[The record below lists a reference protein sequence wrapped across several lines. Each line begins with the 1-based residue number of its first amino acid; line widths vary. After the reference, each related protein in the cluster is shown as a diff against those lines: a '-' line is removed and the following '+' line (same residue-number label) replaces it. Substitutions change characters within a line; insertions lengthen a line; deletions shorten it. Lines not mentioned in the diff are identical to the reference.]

1 MAAQLSLEELR
12 DDDWDVVIVGAG
24 PAGATAAAHL
34 ARAGSC
40 VLLLDRQGFPRDK
53 VCGDGLIADALGSL
67 GRLGV
72 LAEVRR
78 RGRTLPGTAIY
89 SASRHRI
96 DIAGEFMTI
105 KRVELDAIVAARAV
119 EDGATFA
126 RGAVARVQAGREGVL
141 VEIAGRAAPLRTQY
155 ALIATGADD
164 ALLRRTA
171 PSLEASRPSAIAL
184 RCYVRSTARVDRLV
198 ISYGREIL
206 PGYAWIFPLRGGE
219 YNVGCGVFFRKG
231 VRGDVNLRTMFN
243 RFAVSFPEARDVM
256 SRSESATPLK
266 GAPLRCGLGIHR
278 APEIPRVLAIGETI
292 GTTFPFTGEGIGKAM
307 ETGEL
312 AARTVR
318 DAIEHRDPSRLHHF
332 GARIEREFG
341 PRYLGYR
348 AAERWLSRPWITDI
362 FARRARES
370 DFLRSALGGILN
382 ETIDPRTVF
391 SLRGLT
397 RALLS

>member
-1 MAAQLSLEELR
+1 M
-12 DDDWDVVIVGAG
+12 
-24 PAGATAAAHL
+24 
-34 ARAGSC
+34 
-40 VLLLDRQGFPRDK
+40 
-53 VCGDGLIADALGSL
+53 
-67 GRLGV
+67 
-72 LAEVRR
+72 
-78 RGRTLPGTAIY
+78 
-89 SASRHRI
+89 
-96 DIAGEFMTI
+96 
-105 KRVELDAIVAARAV
+105 
-119 EDGATFA
+119 
-126 RGAVARVQAGREGVL
+126 L

-184 RCYVRSTARVDRLV
+184 RCYVRSTARVDRLRA

-206 PGYAWIFPLRGGE
+206 PGYAWIFPLRGGDN
-219 YNVGCGVFFRKG
+219 NVGCGVFFSQGCPWRCEPAD
-231 VRGDVNLRTMFN
+231 DVQSIRRQL
-243 RFAVSFPEARDVM
+243 
-256 SRSESATPLK
+256 SRSSRRDEPVRTRHAAEGRAAALRPL
-266 GAPLRCGLGIHR
+266 GSNR

-391 SLRGLT
+391 SLSGLT